1 MYGELM
7 YLSDLIKKSVTDSIG
22 IKIGK
27 LKDIIV
33 SPDSSDP
40 NIKAITV
47 DTSDKKIINIPCTN
61 INELEKKIK
70 LKNTLNDI
78 PDYKIKK
85 SDIKLVDDVLDH
97 QVVDIEDKKV
107 KRVNDIIISSIHGH
121 YHVIG
126 IDNGFYGILKRFR
139 LAGIAKPF
147 GVNPDDNIIAWENI
161 DTLNTDYCNLK
172 LKVPK
177 QNIKKLHPADIA
189 EIMEQLSVN
198 ESLTFFNCLDNETA
212 ADALKNVT
220 SERQVSILES
230 MNGQRAAE
238 ILDKMNPDHAA
249 DVIGD
254 SSKEKAEEL
263 LDLMEPEESEDI
275 KKLLNYPKNTAGGI
289 MTTAYAHVNQDL
301 NGREVMKSLREIA
314 KNVETIYYIYVT
326 SKNGDLLGVASLRD
340 ILLADPDKKISDFM
354 HTQVIKVDILDDRDK
369 IAKKIAKYSL
379 LALPVVEDGMKLRGI
394 ITVDDVVDI
403 ISPVVWKKKVPKMFG
418 N

>member
-1 MYGELM
+1 MVKIL
-7 YLSDLIKKSVTDSIG
+7 YLSDLIKKSVTDSMG
-22 IKIGK
+22 KKIGK

-47 DTSDKKIINIPCTN
+47 TISNKKLINIPCKH
-61 INELEKKIK
+61 IDELEKKIK
-70 LKNTLNDI
+70 LRTTLKDI
-78 PDYKIKK
+78 SDYKIKK

-121 YHVIG
+121 YHAIG
-126 IDNGFYGILKRFR
+126 IDNGVYGILKRFR

-147 GVNPDDNIIAWENI
+147 GINPDDNIINWENI
-161 DTLNTDYCNLK
+161 DTLNTNYCDLK

-177 QNIKKLHPADIA
+177 QKIKKIHPADIA

-198 ESLTFFNCLDNETA
+198 ESLTFFNCLDHETA
-212 ADALKNVT
+212 ADALKNV
-220 SERQVSILES
+220 SPERQVSILES

-238 ILDKMNPDHAA
+238 ILDRMNPDHAA

-254 SSKEKAEEL
+254 SSKEKAKEL

-275 KKLLNYPKNTAGGI
+275 KKLLKYPKDTAGGI
-289 MTTAYAHVNQDL
+289 MTTEYAYVNQDL
-301 NGREVMKSLREIA
+301 TSREVMESLREIA
-314 KNVETIYYIYVT
+314 KNVETIYYIYIT

-340 ILLADPDKKISDFM
+340 ILLADPDKKINDFM
-354 HTQVIKVDILDDRDK
+354 HSTVIKADILEDRDEV
-369 IAKKIAKYSL
+369 AQKIAKYSL
-379 LALPVVEDGMKLRGI
+379 LALPVVEDSTKLRGI

-403 ISPVVWKKKVPKMFG
+403 ISPVVWKKKVPKIFG
-418 N
+418 S

>member
-1 MYGELM
+1 MVKLL
-7 YLSDLIKKSVTDSIG
+7 YLSDLIKKSVTDSTG
-22 IKIGK
+22 KKIGK
-27 LKDIIV
+27 LKDIVI

-47 DTSDKKIINIPCTN
+47 DTSNKKLISIPCN
-61 INELEKKIK
+61 HIDELENKIK
-70 LKNTLNDI
+70 LKSTLKDI
-78 PDYKIKK
+78 PDYKIKN

-121 YHVIG
+121 YHAIG

-177 QNIKKLHPADIA
+177 QKIEKLHPADIA
-189 EIMEQLSVN
+189 DIMEQLSVN
-198 ESLTFFNCLDNETA
+198 ESVTFFNCLDHETA
-212 ADALKNVT
+212 ADALKNV
-220 SERQVSILES
+220 SPERQVSILEG

-238 ILDKMNPDHAA
+238 ILDKMSPDHAA

-275 KKLLNYPKNTAGGI
+275 KKLLKYPKNTAGGI
-289 MTTAYAHVNQDL
+289 MTTEYAFVNQDL
-301 NGREVMKSLREIA
+301 TSREVMESLREIA
-314 KNVETIYYIYVT
+314 KNVETIYYVYVT
-326 SKNGDLLGVASLRD
+326 SKNGDLLGVAYFKRYFTG
-340 ILLADPDKKISDFM
+340 KF
-354 HTQVIKVDILDDRDK
+354 R
-369 IAKKIAKYSL
+369 
-379 LALPVVEDGMKLRGI
+379 
-394 ITVDDVVDI
+394 
-403 ISPVVWKKKVPKMFG
+403 
-418 N
+418 

>member
-1 MYGELM
+1 M
-7 YLSDLIKKSVTDSIG
+7 YLSDLIKKSVTDSMG
-22 IKIGK
+22 GKIGK
-27 LKDIIV
+27 LKDIVV

-47 DTSDKKIINIPCTN
+47 VTSDKKIINVPCKY
-61 INELEKKIK
+61 INELEKKIT
-70 LKNTLNDI
+70 LKSTLKDI
-78 PDYKIKK
+78 PDYKIKR
-85 SDIKLVDDVLDH
+85 SDIKLVEDVLDH

-107 KRVNDIIISSIHGH
+107 KRVNDIILSSINGH
-121 YHVIG
+121 YHAIG

-139 LAGIAKPF
+139 LARIAKPL
-147 GVNPDDNIIAWENI
+147 GVNPDDNIINWENI

-177 QNIKKLHPADIA
+177 QKIEKLHPADIA

-198 ESLTFFNCLDNETA
+198 ESLTFFNCLDYETA
-212 ADALKNVT
+212 ADTLKNV
-220 SERQVSILES
+220 SPERQVSLLEG

-263 LDLMEPEESEDI
+263 LDLMEPEESGDI
-275 KKLLNYPKNTAGGI
+275 KKLLKYHKNSAGGI

-301 NGREVMKSLREIA
+301 TSREVMESLREIA
-314 KNVETIYYIYVT
+314 KNVETIYYVYVT

-340 ILLADPDKKISDFM
+340 ILLADPDEKITDFM
-354 HTQVIKVDILDDRDK
+354 HTPVIKADILEDRDEV
-369 IAKKIAKYSL
+369 AKKIAKYSF
-379 LALPVVEDGMKLRGI
+379 LALPVVEDDLKLRGI

-403 ISPVVWKKKVPKMFG
+403 ISPAVGKKKVPKMFG

>member
-1 MYGELM
+1 MVKIL
-7 YLSDLIKKSVTDSIG
+7 YLSDLIKKSVTDSSG
-22 IKIGK
+22 KKIGK
-27 LKDIIV
+27 LKDIII
-33 SPDSSDP
+33 SPASSDP

-47 DTSDKKIINIPCTN
+47 IISNKKFINIPCKY
-61 INELEKKIK
+61 IDELENKIK
-70 LKNTLNDI
+70 LKSTLKDI
-78 PDYKIKK
+78 SDYKIKK

-97 QVVDIEDKKV
+97 QVVDIENKKV

-121 YHVIG
+121 YHAIG
-126 IDNGFYGILKRFR
+126 IDNGVYGILKRFR
-139 LAGIAKPF
+139 LAIIAKPF

-177 QNIKKLHPADIA
+177 QKIEKIHPADIA

-198 ESLTFFNCLDNETA
+198 ESLTFFNCLDHETA
-212 ADALKNVT
+212 AEALKNV
-220 SERQVSILES
+220 SPERQVSILEG

-254 SSKEKAEEL
+254 SSKEKAKEL

-275 KKLLNYPKNTAGGI
+275 KKLLKYPKDTAGGI
-289 MTTAYAHVNQDL
+289 MTTEYAYVNQDL
-301 NGREVMKSLREIA
+301 TSREVMESLREIA

-326 SKNGDLLGVASLRD
+326 SENGDLIGVASLRD
-340 ILLADPDKKISDFM
+340 ILLADPDQKINDFM
-354 HTQVIKVDILDDRDK
+354 HSTVIKADILEDRDEV
-369 IAKKIAKYSL
+369 AQKIAKYSL
-379 LALPVVEDGMKLRGI
+379 LALPVVEDSIKLRGI

-403 ISPVVWKKKVPKMFG
+403 ISPVEWKKKVPKIFG
-418 N
+418 S